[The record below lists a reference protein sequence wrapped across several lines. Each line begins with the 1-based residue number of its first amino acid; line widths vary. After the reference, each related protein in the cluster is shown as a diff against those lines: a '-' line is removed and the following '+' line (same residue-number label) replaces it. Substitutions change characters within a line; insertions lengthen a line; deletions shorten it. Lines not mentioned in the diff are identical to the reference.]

1 MAMVGLGKLDG
12 FCQFHARSASGA
24 GLLRRVVIQRAEEE
38 LEIHPGAERFAGASQ
53 NQNAD
58 VIITGQPGQH
68 IDHVV
73 AQRRA
78 HGVAL
83 FRPVQRDPGD
93 LIFCLDQHIFVI
105 EVT

>member
-1 MAMVGLGKLDG
+1 MAMVGLGKLNS
-12 FCQFHARSASGA
+12 FCQFHAWSASRA
-24 GLLRRVVIQRAEEE
+24 GLICRVVIQRAKER

-68 IDHVV
+68 IEHVG
-73 AQRRA
+73 AKRPA
-78 HGVAL
+78 HGISF

-93 LIFCLDQHIFVI
+93 LVYYLDQHILVI
-105 EVT
+105 EIT

>member
-1 MAMVGLGKLDG
+1 MAMVDLGNLNC
-12 FCQFHARSASGA
+12 FCQFHAWSASRA
-24 GLLRRVVIQRAEEE
+24 GLICRVVIQRAKEI

-68 IDHVV
+68 IEHVG
-73 AQRRA
+73 AKRRA
-78 HGVAL
+78 HGISL
-83 FRPVQRDPGD
+83 FRPVQRDPSD
-93 LIFCLDQHIFVI
+93 LVFYLDQHILVI